1 MKIYRATIIKSVC
14 HRVNRTILSNL
25 KESPYFQTFCSM
37 SVVIT
42 IVMTL
47 VIGNS
52 FPNMALSSLSQTPS
66 SSGGIP
72 ASSSRASAPN
82 INGIHNQS
90 SSATPVYSSQAA
102 SSILGGNISGRVG
115 SSSKIVMINFDDGY
129 KSQLIYAKPILDKYG
144 FKASFF
150 IVCGKV
156 ATQPY

>member
-1 MKIYRATIIKSVC
+1 
-14 HRVNRTILSNL
+14 
-25 KESPYFQTFCSM
+25 M

-42 IVMTL
+42 IVMML

-52 FPNMALSSLSQTPS
+52 FPNMALSSSLSQTPS

-72 ASSSRASAPN
+72 GSSSRASAPN

-115 SSSKIVMINFDDGY
+115 SSSKIVMINFVDGY

-144 FKASFF
+144 FKVF

-156 ATQPY
+156 ATQPYWMNWQDIAQLNKDGMDIESHTMTHAHLNKLST